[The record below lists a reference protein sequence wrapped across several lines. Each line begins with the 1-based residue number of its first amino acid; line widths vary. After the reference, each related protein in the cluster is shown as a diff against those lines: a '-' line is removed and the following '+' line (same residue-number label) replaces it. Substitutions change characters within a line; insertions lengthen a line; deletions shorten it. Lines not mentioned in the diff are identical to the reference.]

1 MNHKRTWSYLASI
14 MLFLVLIL
22 AQIQPTGW
30 YARAAELN
38 QPVIN
43 PSAAEIFS
51 PANAEPGQAQ
61 ALQPQVLPPEMPVF
75 AILPTKVNQDVIRS
89 SAAIFDG
96 ISASNIV
103 TLTVPSGLT
112 QFFALNSKSGDV
124 VDQYNHTGGLFAI
137 NSGRAYTETEMT
149 LSPPTNI
156 QICQFLADRSLFP
169 ENSVETQYTNCNR
182 FLVYPT
188 KQIHLGTLMPATG
201 EGTNSVIGELV
212 QVPLAINI
220 APVGTAA
227 DYIPIGGPGGHLSLL
242 LAGTPDTASLAN
254 SLPGLQGLA
263 SPLYGR
269 MRDPGPIGYYP
280 IVPMQVAIQRFQS
293 LFPEGMQVNAGTPV
307 MVYYYGFPDSPQD
320 ATMPTWTFPDATAV
334 ISGTEVSLKDTTLP
348 GVEGFA
354 PLVDILS
361 PTDGAVFVKN
371 QPASIEFSLTGDKG
385 PFTYTVS
392 SDDTVIA
399 SGVAV
404 SGTVKLDPMVLPQT
418 EGRPEGHSLSVHAVN
433 SYNVAGDDTVFL
445 GAAQSTYLPAAFRNS
460 TQQTTGLQPST
471 LQVGSLPYL
480 SIPEAAPRVGVE
492 WVMNYHDPSHNLG
505 LTKADAEGFYNWL
518 GIWGW
523 QKTFDWGNDAAWEKD
538 WRDCTLG
545 GIDCGLGVDRAEFT
559 FFSGHGSPSAW
570 YFGVQ
575 RDYSGAWA
583 GNSRFQNI
591 RWAAFSS
598 CNTVRAGPYV
608 GPGDP
613 PLTEWFDAFKGL
625 YMVLG
630 FHSTMKD
637 VAFGPQ
643 LAFNLYNP
651 LYTFFPSM
659 QPSIREAWVN
669 TAFQMNA
676 GKPAYLYAVG
686 NLNPVNYKLPKS
698 GPLTPLTGIY
708 QFRWVWWDE

>member
-1 MNHKRTWSYLASI
+1 MNHKRSWSYLATI

-22 AQIQPTGW
+22 TQVQPLGW
-30 YARAAELN
+30 SARAADLN
-38 QPVIN
+38 LPAGSSS
-43 PSAAEIFS
+43 SAGLDS
-51 PANAEPGQAQ
+51 PADAGPGQAPP
-61 ALQPQVLPPEMPVF
+61 LQPQVLPEMMPVYAF
-75 AILPTKVNQDVIRS
+75 LPTKVNQDVIRS
-89 SAAIFDG
+89 SAALFNG
-96 ISASNIV
+96 ISPSNFV
-103 TLTVPSGLT
+103 TYTMPSGLT
-112 QFFALNSKSGDV
+112 HYFALNTKTGDTL
-124 VDQYNHTGGLFAI
+124 DQYDHSGGLFAV

-149 LSPPTNI
+149 LKPTDT
-156 QICQFLADRSLFP
+156 QICLFLANRNLFP
-169 ENSVETQYTNCNR
+169 ENSVETQYSNCR
-182 FLVYPT
+182 GMPAYPT
-188 KQIHLGTLMPATG
+188 KQIHLSTLNPSSG

-212 QVPLAINI
+212 QVPLAIDI
-220 APVGTAA
+220 GSLAPN
-227 DYIPIGGPGGHLSLL
+227 YIPIGGPGGHLSLL
-242 LAGTPDTASLAN
+242 LAGNADTPSLDS

-263 SPLYGR
+263 SPLYQR
-269 MRDPGPIGYYP
+269 VREPAPIGYYP
-280 IVPMQVAIQRFQS
+280 TVPMPVAIQRFKS
-293 LFPEGMQVNAGTPV
+293 LFPDGMQVNAGTPE
-307 MVYYYGFPDSPQD
+307 MVYYVGFPDAPQD

-354 PLVDILS
+354 PQVTILS
-361 PTDGAVFVKN
+361 PVDGAVFVKN

-392 SDDTVIA
+392 SDDTEIK

-404 SGTVKLDPMVLPQT
+404 SGTLKLDLGVLPQT
-418 EGRPEGHSLSVHAVN
+418 AGRAEGHSLSVHAVN
-433 SYNVAGDDTVFL
+433 TYNQPGDAEVFL
-445 GAAQSTYLPAAFRNS
+445 GAAKSIYLPTTYRNS
-460 TQQTTGLQPST
+460 SALASGTPALALQPST
-471 LQVGSLPYL
+471 PGSAL
-480 SIPEAAPRVGVE
+480 AAPRVGVE
-492 WVMNYHDPSHNLG
+492 WIMNYHDPSHNLG
-505 LTKADAEGFYNWL
+505 LTQADAEGFYNIL
-518 GIWGW
+518 GVWGW

-559 FFSGHGSPSAW
+559 FFSGHGSPSSW
-570 YFGVQ
+570 YFGVK
-575 RDYSGAWA
+575 RDYQGAWA
-583 GNSRFQNI
+583 GNSRFQTI

-613 PLTEWFDAFKGL
+613 PLTDWFNAFKGL

-643 LAFNLYNP
+643 FAFSLYNP
-651 LYTFFPSM
+651 IYILFPSM

-686 NLNPVNYKLPKS
+686 NFNPVNYKLPKS
-698 GPLTPLTGIY
+698 GPLPPLTGIY